1 MGAVKEKQ
9 TEASSMGL
17 GTRIRTVREAMG
29 LSLRDLSERCG
40 VSSAMISQVERE
52 ETSPTI
58 TVAERMAQ
66 GLGINLS
73 QLLRLGEAEPFAV
86 VRENERQKGRAK
98 AGHSYEVVTPQT
110 AGQRYLVSIHKLKE
124 GSTTGGMKDPPM
136 HGPGSRET
144 LLVKRGSV
152 VLAVDGNE
160 HKLQKG
166 DAVTFEADLPHTIK
180 NAARGETEFIAVVS
194 AGLRSIA

>member
-1 MGAVKEKQ
+1 MATDDKRPNGGN
-9 TEASSMGL
+9 GL
-17 GTRIRTVREAMG
+17 GLGARIRTVRDAMG
-29 LSLRDLSERCG
+29 LSLRDLSDRCG

-58 TVAERMAQ
+58 SVAERIAL

-73 QLLRLGEAEPFAV
+73 QLLRLGEAEPLAV
-86 VRENERQKGRAK
+86 IREQERQKGRAK
-98 AGHSYEVVTPQT
+98 AGHSFEVITPQT
-110 AGQRYLVSIHKLKE
+110 AGQRFLVSIHKLKA
-124 GSTTGGMKDPPM
+124 GASTGGLKDPPM

-144 LLVKRGSV
+144 LLVERGAVS
-152 VLAVDGNE
+152 LAVDGCE

-180 NAARGETEFIAVVS
+180 NAAKGETEFIAVVS
-194 AGLRSIA
+194 AGLRHLS